1 LRGPIGAVAEIGR
14 YEGYKQVL
22 DKYPNVKVVFDQTG
36 NWSREQ
42 GLSIMENWLQTGTE
56 INAVVAQNDEM
67 ILGALKAVEDAGKKP
82 QIIMAGIDAIPDAL
96 RSVQAGRLDLTVFQD
111 AIGQAYGSLDLA
123 VKAAKGEK
131 IQKTDIPFELVTKQ
145 NVASYWD
152 RIKLK

>member
-1 LRGPIGAVAEIGR
+1 
-14 YEGYKQVL
+14 
-22 DKYPNVKVVFDQTG
+22 
-36 NWSREQ
+36 
-42 GLSIMENWLQTGTE
+42 
-56 INAVVAQNDEM
+56 M